1 MNLDIRHPVAVRGA
15 IFMAAVAPLL
25 ALRLHQAQPGLLY
38 PDGYQYLLMAK
49 GVAAHGRLFLT
60 LGPGGDTLLPNVD
73 AAAKPLYPALVAAVH
88 QFGVGWFDAARLVS
102 ALAAA
107 ATVVLAAL
115 LARRLTGSWPAA
127 AVAAGGC
134 VASRELAFW
143 GGFAGP
149 DSLGQAFAL
158 ASTLALLGRR
168 PRLGGALAALAVLA
182 RPELAV
188 LAVVAAIVGIT
199 LPELRQAALRAGLS
213 FVVVL
218 AAVLALLRP
227 PIGAPP
233 LSPSLA
239 LVALALLT
247 TVVCVIA
254 KRTSAGGPAWLVVC
268 GPLAVSVAVLLGQ
281 AAGTRRWVHD
291 DWPLL
296 LAGSVGCVL
305 GLLKGRLRPA
315 AGALLVS
322 GAALA
327 LVYWSKNPGS
337 ERYLALLTPLVA
349 VLAGFAV
356 AVPRRT
362 GRVASVVVVALLL
375 VTGLVRGVPEPGG
388 SDTFPTVARQ
398 LRALDLPAFPVVT
411 VAPDAYGVLLSDR
424 AVRLAR
430 PGVKGLVLLDGAQR
444 AYSPDLR
451 VAGRVVASLEPGPGF
466 LRPDG
471 TVDRR
476 AVTVVLGT
484 VVAS

>member
-1 MNLDIRHPVAVRGA
+1 MNLDIRHPATVRGA
-15 IFMAAVAPLL
+15 IFIAAAAPLL

-49 GVAAHGRLFLT
+49 GVAAHGRPFLT
-60 LGPGGDTLLPNVD
+60 LGPGGDTLLPSVD
-73 AAAKPLYPALVAAVH
+73 AAVKPLYPALVAAVH
-88 QFGVGWFDAARLVS
+88 EFGVGWFDAARLVS

-115 LARRLTGSWPAA
+115 LARRLTGSWLAA

-188 LAVVAAIVGIT
+188 LAVVAAIVGIA

-213 FVVVL
+213 FIVVL

-227 PIGAPP
+227 PVGAPP
-233 LSPSLA
+233 LSPFLA
-239 LVALALLT
+239 LVALASIT

-254 KRTSAGGPAWLVVC
+254 KRTSAGGQAWLVVC

-296 LAGSVGCVL
+296 LAGTVGCAL
-305 GLLKGRLRPA
+305 GLLNGRFRPA

-327 LVYWSKNPGS
+327 LMYWSKNPGS

-356 AVPRRT
+356 AVPWRT
-362 GRVASVVVVALLL
+362 GRVASIVVVALL

-388 SDTFPTVARQ
+388 SDAFPTVARQ
-398 LRALDLPAFPVVT
+398 LRALDLPALPVVT

-430 PGVKGLVLLDGAQR
+430 PGVRGLVLLDGAQR

-451 VAGRVVASLEPGPGF
+451 VAGRVVANLEPGSGF

-471 TVDRR
+471 IVDRR